1 MPCKNQLGFV
11 VEDFSKKKI
20 VKQSNNILFSEVRKE
35 SSKLKTILNDLQ
47 KFSVEQSQNK
57 LIRQT
62 SFQPLDDI

>member
-35 SSKLKTILNDLQ
+35 SSKPKTILNDLQ

-62 SFQPLDDI
+62 SFQSLNDI